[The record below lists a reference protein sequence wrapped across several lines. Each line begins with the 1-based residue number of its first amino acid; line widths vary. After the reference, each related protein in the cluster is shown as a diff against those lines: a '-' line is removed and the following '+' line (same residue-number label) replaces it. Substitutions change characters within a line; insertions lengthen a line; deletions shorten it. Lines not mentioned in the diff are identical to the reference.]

1 MVGLYLKTDGKT
13 EQCGPQQGLRQFF
26 RYCGFIGEHQRRQH
40 PGHQR
45 DGLHLRI
52 VAYLDNLEIERAE
65 GDGYRTSR
73 GNQGIHPECEQQQE
87 ASQHRHE

>member
-45 DGLHLRI
+45 DGLHLGI
-52 VAYLDNLEIERAE
+52 VAYLDYLEIERAE
-65 GDGYRTSR
+65 GDGHRTSR
-73 GNQGIHPECEQQQE
+73 GDQGIHPEREQQQE